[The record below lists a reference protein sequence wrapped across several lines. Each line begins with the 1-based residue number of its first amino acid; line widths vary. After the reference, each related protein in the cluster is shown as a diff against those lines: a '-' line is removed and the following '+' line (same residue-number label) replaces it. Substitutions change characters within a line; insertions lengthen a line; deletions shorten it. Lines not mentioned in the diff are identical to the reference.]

1 LIITFAFNVHV
12 FNNST
17 TLKKFQRKANNPW
30 NCQFK
35 WEEARK
41 GTKVHMM
48 LKGLE
53 NGGLDHLNEYPWQF
67 G

>member
-1 LIITFAFNVHV
+1 M
-12 FNNST
+12 
-17 TLKKFQRKANNPW
+17 TLKKFKTKANNMW

-48 LKGLE
+48 FKGLE
-53 NGGLDHLNEYPWQF
+53 NGGLDHLHA
-67 G
+67 